1 MSKVILLNI
10 ASTLF
15 MYENG
20 DFKVRMGYTMIKC
33 WTNIYISNH
42 IIEFF

>member
-1 MSKVILLNI
+1 MSKVILLDG

-20 DFKVRMGYTMIKC
+20 DFEVRMGCTMIKC
-33 WTNIYISNH
+33 WTNIYIIRPFWN
-42 IIEFF
+42 